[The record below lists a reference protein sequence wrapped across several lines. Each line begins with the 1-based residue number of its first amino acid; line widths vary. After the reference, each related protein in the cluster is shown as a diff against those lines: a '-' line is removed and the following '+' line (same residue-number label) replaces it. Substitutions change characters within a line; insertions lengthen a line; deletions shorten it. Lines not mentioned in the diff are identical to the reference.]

1 MSGVSQKCQLL
12 MQRWKIRN
20 MSGNTSFLATEQV
33 DRTLSSF
40 VRIANTK
47 QGLEKIGFLADLEHN
62 KGMPKFC
69 CFVSVYEDVFCFHSG
84 AASLMAEL
92 IVALTNRRGSFMTL
106 KSEIERIAG
115 PEDSAVFVIHN
126 AWGASLKDCFW
137 RVSSVRHD
145 ANTGRFVDSERMI
158 NPLNLFPLTS
168 SRSVVRK
175 DASETMVDSE
185 MAEFRSKFHGCCID
199 LSTRMQAS
207 DKQEADEEVS
217 AAKQLA
223 TYRPL
228 LAKLRSDLA
237 QSKAELEN
245 EREKRKE
252 LIEKEKSTI
261 VAQHNTVVEQLISDC
276 QQADRMR
283 DEALAARKSCEI
295 ELQRLTDQ
303 TADRDTTTT
312 LSERV
317 SDLSGKLLL
326 MEDELALSKKKAMV
340 AQKAVES
347 AKKSLREC
355 ESRREADALE
365 SEQSKSKA
373 EEWQLKL
380 SDVKTNAAETLAD
393 LMDARQRAERNNAAF
408 RKLLVCGHAAS
419 YNQVAKATAFRLLFV
434 QAYRTRGSKL
444 RKRMQT
450 DRTLES
456 RLAITEGK
464 NLKLT
469 KERECFDA
477 REEALRAQIKE
488 AHDKL
493 DAMEAAEREKERERS
508 ERVSL
513 EAETGGT
520 DELKKA
526 PEQAGPQEQAKQTD
540 PPEQADPPED
550 QVSRA
555 ENADEPERPQEGTEE
570 QTDNTSQ
577 NYSYPAQAVA
587 QARACI
593 AHLTRF
599 VDTAVSNPASNP
611 VPNPGAGAMVQ
622 QAPHPPHYGHMAHGY
637 PPYNPH
643 MYPPAHAAGYYAGA
657 HQMVYYPQNE
667 GW

>member
-1 MSGVSQKCQLL
+1 
-12 MQRWKIRN
+12 

-47 QGLEKIGFLADLEHN
+47 QGLEKIGFSADPEHN
-62 KGMPKFC
+62 NGMPKFC
-69 CFVSVYEDVFCFHSG
+69 CFISVYEDVFCFHSST
-84 AASLMAEL
+84 ASLMAEI

-115 PEDSAVFVIHN
+115 PDDSAVFVIHN

-137 RVSSVRHD
+137 RVSSVRYD
-145 ANTGRFVDSERMI
+145 ATTSRFVDSERMI

-175 DASETMVDSE
+175 DAPETMVDSE

-207 DKQEADEEVS
+207 DKQEVDEEVS

-252 LIEKEKSTI
+252 LIEKEKTTI
-261 VAQHNTVVEQLISDC
+261 IAHHNTVVEQLVSDC

-295 ELQRLTDQ
+295 EIQRLTDQ
-303 TADRDTTTT
+303 VVCKDTTAA

-317 SDLSGKLLL
+317 SDLSGKLLM
-326 MEDELALSKKKAMV
+326 MEEELAVSKQKAIV
-340 AQKAVES
+340 AHKAVES
-347 AKKSLREC
+347 AKKSLRES
-355 ESRREADALE
+355 ESRREADAIE
-365 SEQSKSKA
+365 SEQSKSNAK
-373 EEWQLKL
+373 EWQLKL
-380 SDVKTNAAETLAD
+380 SEVKTKASETLAD
-393 LMDARQRAERNNAAF
+393 LIDARQRSDRNNATF
-408 RKLLVCGHAAS
+408 RKLLVCGCVAS
-419 YNQVAKATAFRLLFV
+419 RNQAAKAVAFRLLFV
-434 QAYRTRGSKL
+434 SAYKSRVSAL
-444 RKRMQT
+444 RKRIVQQSKRV
-450 DRTLES
+450 DVTLES
-456 RLAITEGK
+456 RLAIMEGT

-469 KERECFDA
+469 KEREYFDA
-477 REEALRAQIKE
+477 REEALRAQIKD

-493 DAMEAAEREKERERS
+493 QAMEAAEREKEREKERETEREKERERS
-508 ERVSL
+508 ERVSQ
-513 EAETGGT
+513 ETDTGGT
-520 DELKKA
+520 VELKKA
-526 PEQAGPQEQAKQTD
+526 PEQTNPPEQAKQIEQTD
-540 PPEQADPPED
+540 HTED
-550 QVSRA
+550 QVLRA
-555 ENADEPERPQEGTEE
+555 DNADEPERPQEGAGGQPDKIS
-570 QTDNTSQ
+570 QT
-577 NYSYPAQAVA
+577 YSYPAQAVA

-611 VPNPGAGAMVQ
+611 VSSQGTVAMVQ
-622 QAPHPPHYGHMAHGY
+622 QTPHPPHYGHVTHAY

-643 MYPPAHAAGYYAGA
+643 MYPPAHAAGYYTGA